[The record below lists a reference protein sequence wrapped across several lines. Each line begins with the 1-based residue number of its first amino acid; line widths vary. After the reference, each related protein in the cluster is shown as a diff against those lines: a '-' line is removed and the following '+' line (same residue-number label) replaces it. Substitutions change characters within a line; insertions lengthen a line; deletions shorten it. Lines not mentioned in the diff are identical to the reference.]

1 MFQIGLVQPPTSEG
15 LTTVPIHQIVRL
27 GYARLSLEEVP
38 YVDWLWLWNLAAYPI
53 SYRGFI
59 HPR

>member
-1 MFQIGLVQPPTSEG
+1 MANIKVYGLCKHVNKKLVASD
-15 LTTVPIHQIVRL
+15 QIVRL

-38 YVDWLWLWNLAAYPI
+38 HVDWLWSLVVYPI